1 MPNKA
6 SPSLISPVANDIK
19 LHGRSTAPA
28 PSIGRAS
35 IIQIIIEKILTGK
48 MHKFYEENCLVD
60 QIYVRA
66 ENKETVKQ
74 YAGDIKVLSFERFKV
89 GDGIEKKEED
99 FAAEVAAQING

>member
-35 IIQIIIEKILTGK
+35 IIQIIIEKINGYGQLNFK
-48 MHKFYEENCLVD
+48 NDNILNEISNSKK
-60 QIYVRA
+60 QIV
-66 ENKETVKQ
+66 
-74 YAGDIKVLSFERFKV
+74 IS
-89 GDGIEKKEED
+89 I
-99 FAAEVAAQING
+99 I